1 MTDFRTIFEQ
11 AYPGKDSIY
20 EKIILPIFKNATDL
34 RKTPAIALAEA
45 DTKII
50 LQALVIAQV
59 TGTFPIT
66 FADVTVQSSVHLKRS
81 RVSIQNCIRAIME
94 DNTSAL
100 IFFHFADN
108 QNEWRVSFVH
118 RAETLRTSTSAKRYT
133 YLCGT
138 EHPCRTIAERFQQL
152 AKKADGAAI
161 TVDDML
167 DAFSVEALSKEFFAE
182 YKVFYEDFVQYITGK
197 RYIKAKGKAG
207 YENRVVA
214 GAKVHTEIFAYF
226 QRISNGDEQKAEK
239 KVRDYIKKMMGRL
252 VFIQFL
258 QKKGWL
264 GCSDD
269 NWNDGDRDYL
279 QHLFERSTAE
289 QQNNFL
295 ATVLDPLF
303 FGMLNTNP
311 EDREKHF
318 AQKNWDTTLLDRFG
332 KVPYLNGGLF
342 EEDEE
347 DDVPIVF
354 PAALFGNP
362 SQKETERTF
371 CSSQNTDYPYDAS
384 CGLLDFFARYNFTI
398 DETDPEDREVGV
410 DPEMLGKIFEN
421 LLEDNKDKGAFYTPK
436 EIVQYMCRESL
447 IAYLTEETQDEPA
460 MRDLVLNHNIQ
471 TIKDKKTVLSA
482 LKNIKI
488 CDPAVGSGAFPMG
501 MLNEL
506 FACRILLE
514 EDCAD
519 EEHRSRI
526 KKEIVRENI
535 YGVDI
540 EKGAID
546 IARLRFW
553 LAIIVDEKIPLPL
566 PNLDYKIMQ
575 GNSLLESYEGIDF
588 PNIKSANIKK
598 PARDMFGNLEKIE
611 MDLTFI
617 EENTIEALQQDIS
630 KYFFIHDHKE
640 KNILKEK
647 IEKSISTHLEHNL
660 KIRREYKLQ
669 QLDSL
674 KNNILTK
681 ADEVRLNTLADEIKH
696 LDDIQYKLSNMSMSS
711 NSSFF
716 LWHTWFSEVFN
727 RPADCNGFDIVIGNP
742 PYIQLQDN
750 NGELAQKYEMLY
762 FSAFAKTGDIYCLF
776 YEKGLSLLKPSAH
789 LCFITSN
796 KWMRAGYGEKLR
808 QFLSTNA
815 CPKLLIDLAGE
826 KIFENVT
833 VDVNILLLQKA
844 AYTQSTCALRGGLDC
859 LENRSDLND
868 QESGAV
874 NIIFPHNSSWVILS
888 PMEQRIKE
896 KIEKVGVP
904 LKDWDIQIN
913 YGIKT
918 GCNEAFIIDKAKKD
932 ELIALSPNSVDIIR
946 PILRGK
952 DIKKYGYNF
961 ADKYLIATFPSKKYD
976 IEDYPA
982 VRDYLLNFGKSDT
995 DYLSQYGKDRWGKKR
1010 LEQSGNKGSRKKTN
1024 NKWFELQD
1032 SIAYWDDFSKP
1043 KIIFQEIVQEGQ
1055 FMLDSKGEFF
1065 CNDTGRIITGKS
1077 IKFLIGI
1084 LNTKLFFFAIKY
1096 FYGGGLLGEN
1106 GVRMK
1111 HTFFENFPCIAENA
1125 QIKQLVDT
1133 VTSENIKEVS
1143 EEIDHKVYE
1152 LYSLTNDEINCIEK
1166 MN

>member
-1 MTDFRTIFEQ
+1 MTGFRTIFEH
-11 AYPGKDSIY
+11 AYPGKDKIY
-20 EKIILPIFKNATDL
+20 EEIILPIFRKAVDL
-34 RKTPAIALAEA
+34 RKTTQIALAES
-45 DTKII
+45 DKKIV
-50 LQALVIAQV
+50 LQASIIAQV
-59 TGTFPIT
+59 AGTFPVT

-118 RAETLRTSTSAKRYT
+118 RAETLRASTSAKRYT

-167 DAFSVEALSKEFFAE
+167 DAFSVEVLSKEFFAE

-197 RYIKAKGKAG
+197 RYIKAKGKSG
-207 YENRVVA
+207 YENRAVA
-214 GAKVHTEIFAYF
+214 GAKVHTKIFAHF
-226 QRISNGDEQKAEK
+226 QQIRNGDEQKAEK

-279 QHLFERSTAE
+279 QHLFEKSSTE

-295 ATVLDPLF
+295 SIVLDPLF

-311 EDREKHF
+311 EERKHHF
-318 AQKNWDTTLLDRFG
+318 KKKGWDAALLDRFG

-342 EEDEE
+342 EEEPE
-347 DDVPIVF
+347 DSVPVIF
-354 PAALFGNP
+354 PAVLFGNP
-362 SQKETERTF
+362 SQKETERIF
-371 CSSQNTDYPYDAS
+371 RSSQTTDYPYDAS

-447 IAYLTEETQDEPA
+447 IAYLTEKTQDEPA
-460 MRDLVLNHNIQ
+460 MRNLVLNNDIQ
-471 TIKDKKTVLSA
+471 TIRDKDKVLSA

-514 EDCAD
+514 GDIAD
-519 EEHRSRI
+519 EENRSRI

-540 EKGAID
+540 EKGAVD

-575 GNSLLESYEGIDF
+575 GNSLLESFEGVPLDSLLYKDYNNLFNSTQETLTALQKSINEYYEPQD
-588 PNIKSANIKK
+588 PRAKNKIKK
-598 PARDMFGNLEKIE
+598 HISELVHVLLSEQGWSKADGTLEK
-611 MDLTFI
+611 
-617 EENTIEALQQDIS
+617 
-630 KYFFIHDHKE
+630 
-640 KNILKEK
+640 LKVM
-647 IEKSISTHLEHNL
+647 
-660 KIRREYKLQ
+660 
-669 QLDSL
+669 QLDS
-674 KNNILTK
+674 TC
-681 ADEVRLNTLADEIKH
+681 E
-696 LDDIQYKLSNMSMSS
+696 
-711 NSSFF
+711 FF
-716 LWHTWFSEVFN
+716 LWHTWFSDVFN
-727 RPADCNGFDIVIGNP
+727 RPSKQGFDIVIGNP
-742 PYIQLQDN
+742 PYIQLQDDGGKLAKMYKLAKFNTFN
-750 NGELAQKYEMLY
+750 NM
-762 FSAFAKTGDIYCLF
+762 GDIYQLF
-776 YEKGLSLLKPSAH
+776 YEKGIALLRKSGH
-789 LCFITSN
+789 LCYITSN
-796 KWMRAGYGEKLR
+796 KWMRAGYGEISRKYFAE
-808 QFLSTNA
+808 QTQ
-815 CPKLLIDLAGE
+815 PKILIDLAGE
-826 KIFENVT
+826 KVFENAT

-844 AYTQSTCALRGGLDC
+844 AYTQNTCALRGGLDC
-859 LENRSDLND
+859 LENRSGLAK
-868 QESGAV
+868 QPVQAIE
-874 NIIFPHNSSWVILS
+874 FPKNGNSWVILS
-888 PMEQRIKE
+888 DIEQRIKQ
-896 KIEKVGVP
+896 KIEAVGTP
-904 LKDWDIQIN
+904 LKEWDIKI
-913 YGIKT
+913 YRGILT
-918 GCNEAFIIDKAKKD
+918 GCNEAFIINKEKRD
-932 ELIALSPNSVDIIR
+932 ELIKKCPKSAEIIR

-995 DYLSQYGKDRWGKKR
+995 DYLSQYGKDCWGKKR
-1010 LEQSGNKGSRKKTN
+1010 LEQSGNKGSRKKTH

-1032 SIAYWDDFSKP
+1032 SIAYWEDFNKKKVAWARLMRIAKNDPDSFP
-1043 KIIFQEIVQEGQ
+1043 RFSLVEPEYYV
-1055 FMLDSKGEFF
+1055 LDSLCFF
-1065 CNDTGRIITGKS
+1065 TGKNIEYLAQVLNSEYAAYYFFKNIAILDNGGMQMRQQYIETIPLPRDIVNKGNCNIDKS
-1077 IKFLIGI
+1077 IY
-1084 LNTKLFFFAIKY
+1084 AA
-1096 FYGGGLLGEN
+1096 
-1106 GVRMK
+1106 
-1111 HTFFENFPCIAENA
+1111 FEF
-1125 QIKQLVDT
+1125 
-1133 VTSENIKEVS
+1133 
-1143 EEIDHKVYE
+1143 
-1152 LYSLTNDEINCIEK
+1152 NDEEQAFIKNYVQSK
-1166 MN
+1166 KQYLRL

>member
-1 MTDFRTIFEQ
+1 MTGFRTIFEH

-20 EKIILPIFKNATDL
+20 EKIILPIFKKAVDL
-34 RKTPAIALAEA
+34 RKTTPIALAES
-45 DTKII
+45 DKKIV
-50 LQALVIAQV
+50 LQASIMAQV
-59 TGTFPIT
+59 AGTFPVT
-66 FADVTVQSSVHLKRS
+66 FADVEVQSSVHLKRN
-81 RVSIQNCIRAIME
+81 RVSIQNCIRKIME

-197 RYIKAKGKAG
+197 RYIKAKGKSG
-207 YENRVVA
+207 YENRAVA
-214 GAKVHTEIFAYF
+214 GAKVHTKIFAHF
-226 QRISNGDEQKAEK
+226 QQICNGDEQKAEK

-279 QHLFERSTAE
+279 QHLFEKSSTE

-295 ATVLDPLF
+295 SIVLDPLF

-311 EDREKHF
+311 EERKHHF
-318 AQKNWDTTLLDRFG
+318 KKKGWDAALLDRFG

-342 EEDEE
+342 EEDPE
-347 DDVPIVF
+347 DSVPVIF
-354 PAALFGNP
+354 PAVLFGNP
-362 SQKETERTF
+362 KQKEIERTF
-371 CSSQNTDYPYDAS
+371 RSSQTTDYPYDAS

-447 IAYLTEETQDEPA
+447 IAYLTEKTQDEPA
-460 MRDLVLNHNIQ
+460 MRNLVLNNDIQ
-471 TIKDKKTVLSA
+471 TIRDKDKVLSA

-514 EDCAD
+514 GDIAD
-519 EEHRSRI
+519 EENRSRI

-540 EKGAID
+540 EKGAVD

-575 GNSLLESYEGIDF
+575 GNSLLESFEGVPLDSLLYKDYNNLFNSTQETLTALQKSINEYYEPQD
-588 PNIKSANIKK
+588 PRAKNKIKK
-598 PARDMFGNLEKIE
+598 HISELVHVLLSEQGWSKADGTLEK
-611 MDLTFI
+611 
-617 EENTIEALQQDIS
+617 
-630 KYFFIHDHKE
+630 
-640 KNILKEK
+640 LKDM
-647 IEKSISTHLEHNL
+647 
-660 KIRREYKLQ
+660 
-669 QLDSL
+669 QLDS
-674 KNNILTK
+674 TC
-681 ADEVRLNTLADEIKH
+681 E
-696 LDDIQYKLSNMSMSS
+696 
-711 NSSFF
+711 FF
-716 LWHTWFSEVFN
+716 LWHTWFSDVFN
-727 RPADCNGFDIVIGNP
+727 RPSKQGFDIVIGNP
-742 PYIQLQDN
+742 PYIQLQDDGGKLAKMYKLAKFNTFN
-750 NGELAQKYEMLY
+750 NM
-762 FSAFAKTGDIYCLF
+762 GDIYQLF
-776 YEKGLSLLKPSAH
+776 YEKGIALLRKSGH
-789 LCFITSN
+789 LCYITSN
-796 KWMRAGYGEKLR
+796 KWMRAGYGETSRKYFAE
-808 QFLSTNA
+808 QTQ
-815 CPKLLIDLAGE
+815 PKILIDLAGE
-826 KIFENVT
+826 KVFENAT

-844 AYTQSTCALRGGLDC
+844 AYTQNTYALRGGLDC
-859 LENRSDLND
+859 LENRSGLLERKN
-868 QESGAV
+868 EAV
-874 NIIFPHNSSWVILS
+874 NIIFPGNSSWVILS
-888 PMEQRIKE
+888 PIEQRIKE

-918 GCNEAFIIDKAKKD
+918 GCNEAFIIDKTKRD
-932 ELIALSPNSVDIIR
+932 ELIKQSPNSVDIIR

-995 DYLSQYGKDRWGKKR
+995 DYLSQYGKDCWGKKR
-1010 LEQSGNKGSRKKTN
+1010 LEQSGNKGSRKKTH

-1032 SIAYWDDFSKP
+1032 SIAYWEDFSKP
-1043 KIIFQEIVQEGQ
+1043 KVVWKRVGSILRFAFDDKKLAV
-1055 FMLDSKGEFF
+1055 LDSTCFAA
-1065 CNDTGRIITGKS
+1065 GKYA
-1077 IKFLIGI
+1077 KYLTGI
-1084 LNTKLFFFAIKY
+1084 LNSNMGKYMLQGSPTTGTGDLLISVQAIEPLKIPIPNSEIKKLIEDK
-1096 FYGGGLLGEN
+1096 
-1106 GVRMK
+1106 
-1111 HTFFENFPCIAENA
+1111 
-1125 QIKQLVDT
+1125 VDKT
-1133 VTSENIKEVS
+1133 LQYNTACDIDSDIYSMYALSN
-1143 EEIDHKVYE
+1143 EEIRFIE
-1152 LYSLTNDEINCIEK
+1152 SLINQQA
-1166 MN
+1166 

>member
-197 RYIKAKGKAG
+197 RYIKAKGKSG
-207 YENRVVA
+207 YENRAVA
-214 GAKVHTEIFAYF
+214 GAKVHTKIFAHF
-226 QRISNGDEQKAEK
+226 QQIRNGDEQKAEK

-279 QHLFERSTAE
+279 QHLFEKSSTE

-295 ATVLDPLF
+295 SIVLDPLF

-311 EDREKHF
+311 EERKHHF
-318 AQKNWDTTLLDRFG
+318 KKKGWDAALLDRFG

-342 EEDEE
+342 EEEPE
-347 DDVPIVF
+347 DSVTVIF
-354 PAALFGNP
+354 PAVLFGNP
-362 SQKETERTF
+362 KQKEIERTF
-371 CSSQNTDYPYDAS
+371 RSGQNNGYPYDAS

-447 IAYLTEETQDEPA
+447 IAYLTEKTQDEPA
-460 MRDLVLNHNIQ
+460 MRNLVLNNDIQ
-471 TIKDKKTVLSA
+471 TIRDKDKVLSA

-514 EDCAD
+514 GDIAD
-519 EEHRSRI
+519 EENRSRI

-540 EKGAID
+540 EKGAVD

-575 GNSLLESYEGIDF
+575 GNSLLESFEGVPLDSLLYKDYNNLFNSTQETLTALQKSINEYYEPQD
-588 PNIKSANIKK
+588 PRAKNKIKK
-598 PARDMFGNLEKIE
+598 HISELVHVLLSEQGWSKADGTLEK
-611 MDLTFI
+611 
-617 EENTIEALQQDIS
+617 
-630 KYFFIHDHKE
+630 
-640 KNILKEK
+640 LKVM
-647 IEKSISTHLEHNL
+647 
-660 KIRREYKLQ
+660 
-669 QLDSL
+669 QLDS
-674 KNNILTK
+674 TC
-681 ADEVRLNTLADEIKH
+681 E
-696 LDDIQYKLSNMSMSS
+696 
-711 NSSFF
+711 FF
-716 LWHTWFSEVFN
+716 LWHTWFSDVFN
-727 RPADCNGFDIVIGNP
+727 RPSKQGFDIVIGNP
-742 PYIQLQDN
+742 PYIQLQDDGGKLAKMYKLAKFNTFN
-750 NGELAQKYEMLY
+750 NM
-762 FSAFAKTGDIYCLF
+762 GDIYQLF
-776 YEKGLSLLKPSAH
+776 YEKGIALLRKSGH
-789 LCFITSN
+789 LCYITSN
-796 KWMRAGYGEKLR
+796 KWMRAGYGETSRKYFAE
-808 QFLSTNA
+808 QTQ
-815 CPKLLIDLAGE
+815 PKILIDLAGE
-826 KIFENVT
+826 KVFENAT

-844 AYTQSTCALRGGLDC
+844 AYTQNTCALRGGLDC
-859 LENRSDLND
+859 LENRSGLLERKN
-868 QESGAV
+868 EAV
-874 NIIFPHNSSWVILS
+874 NIIFPRNSSWVILS
-888 PMEQRIKE
+888 PIEQRIKE

-918 GCNEAFIIDKAKKD
+918 GCNEAFIIDKTKRD
-932 ELIALSPNSVDIIR
+932 ELIKQSPNSVDIIR

-961 ADKYLIATFPSKKYD
+961 ADKYLIFIPWHFPLHDDSEIKGASK
-976 IEDYPA
+976 EAERAFQREYPA
-982 VRDYLLNFGKSDT
+982 IYNHLLQYKDQLSNRNQAETGIRYEWYALQRFGS
-995 DYLSQYGKDRWGKKR
+995 
-1010 LEQSGNKGSRKKTN
+1010 N
-1024 NKWFELQD
+1024 
-1032 SIAYWDDFSKP
+1032 YWEDFSKP

-1084 LNTKLFFFAIKY
+1084 LNSKLFFFAIKY

-1111 HTFFENFPCIAENA
+1111 HTFFENFPCIEENA

-1143 EEIDHKVYE
+1143 KEIDHKVYE
-1152 LYSLTNDEINCIEK
+1152 LYKLTKEEINLVEVYTSS
-1166 MN
+1166 N

>member
-1 MTDFRTIFEQ
+1 MIDFRTIFEQ
-11 AYPGKDSIY
+11 AYPGKDTIY
-20 EKIILPIFKNATDL
+20 EEIILPIFKTAKDL
-34 RKTPAIALAEA
+34 RKTAPIALAES
-45 DTKII
+45 DKQTI
-50 LQALVIAQV
+50 LQASIIAQV
-59 TGTFPIT
+59 SGTFFIT
-66 FADVTVQSSVHLKRS
+66 FADVTVQSSVHLKRN
-81 RVSIQNCIRAIME
+81 RVSIQNCIRTIME

-108 QNEWRVSFVH
+108 LNEWRVSFVH
-118 RAETLRTSTSAKRYT
+118 RAETLKTSTSAKRYT

-138 EHPCRTIAERFQQL
+138 GHPCRTIAERFQKL
-152 AKKADGAAI
+152 AKKADEGAAI

-167 DAFSVEALSKEFFAE
+167 NAFSVEALSKEFFAE

-197 RYIKAKGKAG
+197 RYIRAKGKAG

-214 GAKVHTEIFAYF
+214 GAKVHTEIFAHF

-279 QHLFERSTAE
+279 QHLFEYSTAE

-318 AQKNWDTTLLDRFG
+318 AQKNWDTTLLDCFG

-342 EEDEE
+342 EEDIE
-347 DDVPIVF
+347 DNVPVVF
-354 PAALFGNP
+354 PAVLFGNP
-362 SQKETERTF
+362 AQKEIERTF

-447 IAYLTEETQDEPA
+447 IAYLAEETQDEPA
-460 MRDLVLNHNIQ
+460 MRDLVLNHNTQ

-514 EDCAD
+514 EDSAD
-519 EEHRSRI
+519 EERRSRI

-540 EKGAID
+540 EKGAVD

-575 GNSLLESYEGIDF
+575 GNSLLESYEGISLENLLHQNKNDLF
-588 PNIKSANIKK
+588 CITEENIKTLQTAISDYYQPKTHKSKQTMKQHISQ
-598 PARDMFGNLEKIE
+598 LVY
-611 MDLTFI
+611 
-617 EENTIEALQQDIS
+617 ALLSEQGWS
-630 KYFFIHDHKE
+630 KEHDK
-640 KNILKEK
+640 
-647 IEKSISTHLEHNL
+647 
-660 KIRREYKLQ
+660 
-669 QLDSL
+669 
-674 KNNILTK
+674 
-681 ADEVRLNTLADEIKH
+681 LADLKKIPI
-696 LDDIQYKLSNMSMSS
+696 DS

-742 PYIQLQDN
+742 PYIQLQDE
-750 NGELAQKYEMLY
+750 GGKLAKLY
-762 FSAFAKTGDIYCLF
+762 RQAKFNTFSSMGDIYQLF
-776 YEKGLSLLKPSAH
+776 YEKGIVLLKKKGH
-789 LCFITSN
+789 LCYITSN
-796 KWMRAGYGEKLR
+796 KWMRAGYGETSRKYFAE
-808 QFLSTNA
+808 QSQ
-815 CPKLLIDLAGE
+815 PKILIDLAGE
-826 KIFENVT
+826 KVFENAT
-833 VDVNILLLQKA
+833 VDVNILLLQKT

-859 LENRSDLND
+859 LENRSDSSKL
-868 QESGAV
+868 SGQS
-874 NIIFPHNSSWVILS
+874 IEFPKNGNSWVILS
-888 PMEQRIKE
+888 DIEQRIKQ
-896 KIEKVGVP
+896 KIEAVGRP
-904 LKDWDIQIN
+904 LKEWDIKI
-913 YGIKT
+913 YRGILT
-918 GCNEAFIIDKAKKD
+918 GCNDAFIINKEKRD
-932 ELIALSPNSVDIIR
+932 ELIKKCPKSAEIIR

-961 ADKYLIATFPSKKYD
+961 AELYLLFIPWHFPIHRDTNITGASKEAELAFQQK
-976 IEDYPA
+976 YPA
-982 VRDYLLNFGKSDT
+982 IYNHLLQYKEQLSNRNRAETGIRYEWYALQRFGSNYMDDFNKQKIIWTDIACKPSFVFSDKEIYFLNTAYMLSGHHLYYLLHILNSKLITFYFTHTATG
-995 DYLSQYGKDRWGKKR
+995 L
-1010 LEQSGNKGSRKKTN
+1010 GNKGLRLFKIFVEKIPIPVYVNSDIQRSLDSYKPVINLQSEQEKI
-1024 NKWFELQD
+1024 NKWVNQL
-1032 SIAYWDDFSKP
+1032 YH
-1043 KIIFQEIVQEGQ
+1043 
-1055 FMLDSKGEFF
+1055 
-1065 CNDTGRIITGKS
+1065 
-1077 IKFLIGI
+1077 
-1084 LNTKLFFFAIKY
+1084 LNT
-1096 FYGGGLLGEN
+1096 
-1106 GVRMK
+1106 
-1111 HTFFENFPCIAENA
+1111 
-1125 QIKQLVDT
+1125 
-1133 VTSENIKEVS
+1133 
-1143 EEIDHKVYE
+1143 EEIGY
-1152 LYSLTNDEINCIEK
+1152 INSISE
-1166 MN
+1166 